1 MKLLADG
8 VYLLRGFPPNA
19 INVYLVGDVLIDAGT
34 RRSGRRILRQLEG
47 RPLAAN
53 ALTHV
58 HPDHQGA
65 SKEVC
70 ERRGV
75 PLWCGAADV
84 DNMEQGL
91 PEPDH
96 PMAKASWKLFT
107 GPPHPVA
114 RPLSEGD
121 EVAGFSVL
129 ETPGHTNGHVSYW
142 READRTLV
150 LGDVVFG
157 LHPATG
163 APGLYEPPEP
173 FTPDPARNR
182 ESIRRVA
189 QLEPALICFG
199 HGPPSRNTERFTAWA
214 AGLPA

>member
-1 MKLLADG
+1 VKLLADG
-8 VYLLRGFPPNA
+8 VYLLRGFPPNVM
-19 INVYLVGDVLIDAGT
+19 NVYLVGDVLIDAAT
-34 RRSGRRILRQLEG
+34 RHSGRRILRQLEG
-47 RPLAAN
+47 RELAAN

-58 HPDHQGA
+58 HADHQGA

-75 PLWCGAADV
+75 PLWCGAHDV
-84 DNMEQGL
+84 ENMEHGI

-96 PMAKASWKLFT
+96 PMAKASWRLFT

-114 RPLSEGD
+114 RRLSDGD
-121 EVAGFSVL
+121 EVAGFTVL
-129 ETPGHTNGHVSYW
+129 ETPGHTDGHVAYW
-142 READRTLV
+142 RESDRTLV

-157 LHPATG
+157 LNPATG
-163 APGLYEPPEP
+163 TPGLYEPPEP

-182 ESIRRVA
+182 EAIRRVA
-189 QLEPALICFG
+189 ELEPALVCFG
-199 HGPPSRNTERFTAWA
+199 HGPPTRNTERFKAWA